1 VGEQAK
7 KLFDDAQKMLNDI
20 IDKKLIEARGI
31 IGFYPA
37 NANDEDDIEVYDEND
52 QETLKAKFCTIR
64 QQIDK
69 DQDAF
74 VAMSDFIA
82 PKSSG
87 KKDYLGIFAASA
99 GFN

>member
-1 VGEQAK
+1 VAVLSSVTSQVRDMGELLALVIQ
-7 KLFDDAQKMLNDI
+7 
-20 IDKKLIEARGI
+20 
-31 IGFYPA
+31 
-37 NANDEDDIEVYDEND
+37 END

-87 KKDYLGIFAASA
+87 KKDYLGFFAASA